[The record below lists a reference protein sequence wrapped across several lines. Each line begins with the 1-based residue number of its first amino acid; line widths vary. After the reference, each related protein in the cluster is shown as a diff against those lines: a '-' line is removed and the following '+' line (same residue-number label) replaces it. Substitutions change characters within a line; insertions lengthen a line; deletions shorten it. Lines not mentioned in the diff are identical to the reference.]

1 MCICMYV
8 SMYVLFCHVLYVWCV
23 YCMYIYICI
32 YLCTCIFVYVYIY
45 VGFRQMY
52 ICMCVYMYVYL
63 CTYMPLSMYVLVH
76 TFVCIK
82 VIQLT
87 ACLVDI
93 QVATSWF
100 GIAILVVT
108 QHSLSKLNTTNCT
121 KLSTQVIKI
130 NLGNMNSLFPTLIVN
145 NSCCMHLLI

>member
-1 MCICMYV
+1 MHVCFHVCSILSCFVCLVCI
-8 SMYVLFCHVLYVWCV
+8 LYV
-23 YCMYIYICI
+23 YICI